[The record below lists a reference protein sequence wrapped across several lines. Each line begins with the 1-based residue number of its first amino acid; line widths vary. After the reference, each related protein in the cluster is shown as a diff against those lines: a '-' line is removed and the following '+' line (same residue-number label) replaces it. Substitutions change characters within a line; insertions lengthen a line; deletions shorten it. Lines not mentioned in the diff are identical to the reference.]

1 MRRFI
6 HNITIFGII
15 LLLMNVAIEFLLFLR
30 PNMYSYK
37 RAYVE
42 EHINDISCLL
52 LGNSHIDQALTPNIL
67 GDSVFNMAILG
78 RGLVYDVE
86 LAKRYVPQMSQLKV
100 LVMPLDYFSFYF
112 GREKDNPNENK
123 KPSGRQGTYE
133 CMYYKYMGIR
143 VDGFWYWSEMLNS
156 KQDYMKRFLK
166 NDEKARGCDSLGYL
180 KRRLSK
186 RKDGWENLALPKIV
200 DTMIEANQE
209 EQELLYTHYC
219 TIAELAKNQGA
230 RLILLFTPNYKT
242 YNDATNPVVLQEMT
256 SFVASLK
263 QKYPNVEYYDYS
275 ADKRFVDED
284 FSDANHLSDIGATKF
299 SYIVRQEILDK
310 LNAISN

>member
-1 MRRFI
+1 
-6 HNITIFGII
+6 
-15 LLLMNVAIEFLLFLR
+15 MNVAIEFLLFLR

-37 RAYVE
+37 RAYIE

-52 LGNSHIDQALTPNIL
+52 LGNSHIDQALAPNIL
-67 GDSVFNMAILG
+67 GDSVFNMAIAG

-100 LVMPLDYFSFYF
+100 LVMPLDYSRFYF
-112 GREKDNPNENK
+112 GREKENPNEMRE
-123 KPSGRQGTYE
+123 PLVYQDTYK
-133 CMYYKYMGIR
+133 CMNYKYMGIR

-156 KQDYMKRFLK
+156 KLNYMKRFMK
-166 NDEKARGCDSLGYL
+166 NDEKARRCDSLGYIKNENSLL
-180 KRRLSK
+180 KRK
-186 RKDGWENLALPKIV
+186 KKWENWGLPKIV
-200 DTMIEANQE
+200 DTTIVANQE

-219 TIAELAKNQGA
+219 TLAELAKNQGA

-242 YNDATNPVVLQEMT
+242 YNEATNPAVLQEMV
-256 SFVASLK
+256 SFVDSLK

-275 ADKRFVDED
+275 KDKRFVDED
-284 FSDANHLSDIGATKF
+284 FFDASHLTDIGATKF

-310 LNAISN
+310 LNAMSN